1 MTANEMTENIK
12 VFPVIAL
19 ITLEAVQESIGQP
32 LSLNQLKFIDAI
44 LLKFLI
50 DLQTDFDL
58 LQLTLHYLPVPFE
71 GSGR

>member
-1 MTANEMTENIK
+1 MVNEMTENIK
-12 VFPVIAL
+12 VFSVIAL
-19 ITLEAVQESIGQP
+19 ITLEAIRYFLGQP

-58 LQLTLHYLPVPFE
+58 LQLMLHYLPVPFE
-71 GSGR
+71 GSDR